1 MNNKKVLI
9 CMMCGVLVLGGFFIV
24 KRTSRTNEEFF
35 DNTKNNLQE
44 KEDISTTDDD
54 AKSEES
60 NCVTVTQQD
69 GTDDSDVESDNCVT
83 VTQQKDEEEVNDAS
97 GAIVG
102 ESEIEKTEVNVKD
115 MSEELKQQIIEYDAF
130 VYAIKKCFY
139 EAGIMET
146 EVTCLNRITY
156 DYKDNLVYIS
166 MYVPSSSI
174 TYFDVVYNQTQGTY
188 YIVAN

>member
-1 MNNKKVLI
+1 MNNKKILI
-9 CMMCGVLVLGGFFIV
+9 CMTCIVFAIGGICIT
-24 KRTSRTNEEFF
+24 KRTSRENEEFF

-44 KEDISTTDDD
+44 KENMTTKDDEV
-54 AKSEES
+54 KTEES

-69 GTDDSDVESDNCVT
+69 ETDDSDTKSDNCVT
-83 VTQQKDEEEVNDAS
+83 VTQQKDDEEMSDAS
-97 GAIVG
+97 GVVVG
-102 ESEIEKTEVNVKD
+102 ETEIEKIEVNIKD
-115 MSEELKQQIIEYDAF
+115 MSEELKQQIVEYDAF

-166 MYVPSSSI
+166 MYVPSPSI